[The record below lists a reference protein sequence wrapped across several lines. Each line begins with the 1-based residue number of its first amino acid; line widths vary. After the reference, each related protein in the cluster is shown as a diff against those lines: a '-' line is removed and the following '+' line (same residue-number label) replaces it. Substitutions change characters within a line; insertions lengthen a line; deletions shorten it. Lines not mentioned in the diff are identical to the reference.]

1 MNAVDD
7 LLHGAVDLHSHPFPS
22 PFPRRIDILE
32 AAQHYGEAGFRAMVA
47 KSHHHSTAPDVAL
60 LKRHGLD
67 DTGVQV
73 FGAVALN
80 CHVGGLN
87 PHAVNLALALG
98 ARVVW
103 FPTISSRQHI
113 EQARHTALKFPA
125 LAVPLR
131 EDTVVEVW
139 DETGGELR
147 PEVHDILHMIADADA
162 VLAAGHMDV
171 QSILGVLEAA
181 RGAGVRRMI
190 VNHPDF
196 VIGASHDNAV
206 KMASLGA
213 VIEHCLC
220 MYDEDSAFYQ
230 DWPIDHLVEWIA
242 AVGPERTV
250 LSSDLGQENNPLP
263 VESYRKICGRLLDA
277 GVPPH
282 EVRMLVA
289 GNPARLLGLEPD

>member
-1 MNAVDD
+1 MSTVDE
-7 LLHGAVDLHSHPFPS
+7 LLRGAVDLHTHPYPS
-22 PFPRRIDILE
+22 PFPRRVDILE
-32 AAQHYGEAGFRAMVA
+32 AAQHYGEAGFRAIVV
-47 KSHHHSTAPDVAL
+47 KSHHHSTAPDVGL

-67 DTGVQV
+67 STGVQV

-87 PHAVNLALALG
+87 PHAANLALALG

-131 EDTVVEVW
+131 EDTVVDVW
-139 DETGGELR
+139 NDAGDELR
-147 PEVHDILHMIADADA
+147 PEVHDILRMIAAADA

-171 QSILGVLEAA
+171 RSILGVLEAA
-181 RGAGVRRMI
+181 REAGVHRMV

-196 VIGASHDNAV
+196 VIGASQQDAV
-206 KMASLGA
+206 KMTALGA

-220 MYDEDSAFYQ
+220 MYDEDSTFFQ
-230 DWPIDHLVEWIA
+230 DWPTAHLIDWIR

-263 VESYRKICGRLLDA
+263 VEAYRKICGRLLAA
-277 GVPPH
+277 GVPEA
-282 EVRMLVA
+282 EVRMIVA
-289 GNPARLLGLEPD
+289 DNAARVLGLGQS